1 MEWKISIQLR
11 LKTSDNALEMTKDQ
25 YAALRYKDLIL
36 LLLRFAMVFAWSMQ
50 FIIIEWQVYSITK
63 DPLSLEALSATVEVI
78 PAFSMALLPDTV
90 DQRKKDFAGN
100 AVWLSVIFGGS
111 GA

>member
-1 MEWKISIQLR
+1 
-11 LKTSDNALEMTKDQ
+11 MTKDQ
-25 YAALRYKDLIL
+25 YAALRYKIYTFTVAFCHGSAGPYNLSL
-36 LLLRFAMVFAWSMQ
+36 MNGR
-50 FIIIEWQVYSITK
+50 VYSITK